1 MRTIFLCLLT
11 ALMISCKPSVQK
23 TVEPVIQ
30 VPDTVYVEVPVIN
43 QERIKELESDVQF
56 WKHQVDSLKI
66 TISYEDYMNARR
78 MEKVKYYISICEK
91 KPSNKKFFYGWI
103 KRTISEK

>member
-11 ALMISCKPSVQK
+11 TLMISCEPSVQK

-56 WKHQVDSLKI
+56 WKHQVDSLNT
-66 TISYEDYMNARR
+66 TILYEDYMNARR

-103 KRTISEK
+103 KRTMSEK